1 MGFAST
7 GDLAD
12 KEVSFSEIGP
22 GIYAFTA
29 QGDPNTGVVVGDESC
44 LVMDAQAT
52 PAMAASVIARVR
64 AVTDKPI
71 SHVVLSHYHAVRVLG
86 AAAAQQAATARA
98 TAERAATERTAA
110 RQAGPSPAHATP
122 TPSAATP
129 SGTAGTWID
138 DVLDDSNP
146 RRGETP
152 GAADA
157 EVAVSS
163 VETTAAVEADASVEV
178 HAAEAP
184 GAFGDDVLDADV
196 LAVAELDAATPEPP
210 AIAASDDTV
219 WTFDHAAADAPEPA
233 LVSGLAY
240 VRAAQTLWP
249 GGAAPAAHLTASLA
263 SRLGGS
269 VAVVRHGGGAYV
281 VEMLAGPAALSGRA
295 ATLMAAAGHPL
306 HRIPQDGVLSL
317 LGDADARALTYHEDP
332 GAAVGQAVA
341 RTLAGPPQA
350 RVLLVADLPPDA
362 PALDRDT
369 AALVGHYADVLAGL
383 TTAPPADE
391 PEEPDVLG
399 PDDADALRA
408 DADGSAEPDG
418 DAGADA
424 GEDGGE
430 EAGGDAPQDEDA
442 EPNAEAVAQPGQPRG
457 APPLPPRGVILNAEI
472 DAARRDRRLLV
483 FALVTVADVE
493 TVVRGGADGVV
504 RAEAALRQRL
514 TAAPAVRRVE
524 PFGEL
529 VFGVFLDAE
538 GPEVVAWAERVSASG
553 VPLLVGAVPA
563 SGSGEIVRATAM
575 AALQSAYEKE
585 TVCVLAA

>member
-1 MGFAST
+1 MTPVFWLVLLVFAAALAVATALRRRPAARLSDAARNA
-7 GDLAD
+7 GSLRAGERDDLGRLGL
-12 KEVSFSEIGP
+12 SEARP
-22 GIYAFTA
+22 VTA
-29 QGDPNTGVVVGDESC
+29 P
-44 LVMDAQAT
+44 
-52 PAMAASVIARVR
+52 PAVR
-64 AVTDKPI
+64 A
-71 SHVVLSHYHAVRVLG
+71 LG
-86 AAAAQQAATARA
+86 AAAAQQAATAPEK
-98 TAERAATERTAA
+98 AERAATDRTAA
-110 RQAGPSPAHATP
+110 LRAEPVPVATSPA
-122 TPSAATP
+122 P
-129 SGTAGTWID
+129 SGTATAGASATWID
-138 DVLDDSNP
+138 GVLDGSSPHRD
-146 RRGETP
+146 ETP
-152 GAADA
+152 DAADEQTTEAVAADA
-157 EVAVSS
+157 AETDADVSAAGA
-163 VETTAAVEADASVEV
+163 TAA
-178 HAAEAP
+178 
-184 GAFGDDVLDADV
+184 DVLDADR
-196 LAVAELDAATPEPP
+196 LGVAEIDAATPEPP
-210 AIAASDDTV
+210 ALAVADDTV
-219 WTFDHAAADAPEPA
+219 WTFDHAAADAPEPS

-249 GGAAPAAHLTASLA
+249 GGAEPAAHLVASLA
-263 SRLGGS
+263 LRLGGS
-269 VAVVRHGGGAYV
+269 VAVVRYGGGAYV
-281 VEMLAGPAALSGRA
+281 VEMLAGPAASSGRA

-317 LGDADARALTYHEDP
+317 LGDADAHALAYHEDP
-332 GAAVGQAVA
+332 EAAVGQAVA

-391 PEEPDVLG
+391 PEEVAEPDASG
-399 PDDADALRA
+399 ADDPDALQVNALQAGGDTSA
-408 DADGSAEPDG
+408 DPDG

-424 GEDGGE
+424 GEHAPLDE
-430 EAGGDAPQDEDA
+430 EP
-442 EPNAEAVAQPGQPRG
+442 EPPAVAQPGRPRG

-563 SGSGEIVRATAM
+563 SGSGEIVRATAT